1 MTAHLV
7 ADGDIVL
14 AGLLGAELAPL
25 LHLLEAFLGALFV
38 LLRDVRV
45 GDGGLCDEPG
55 SVPPNASTRAEVSTN

>member
-1 MTAHLV
+1 MTTHLV

-25 LHLLEAFLGALFV
+25 LHLLEAFLGAFFG

-45 GDGGLCDEPG
+45 RDGGLCDGPG
-55 SVPPNASTRAEVSTN
+55 SVPPKCIKSGRNID

>member
-25 LHLLEAFLGALFV
+25 LHLLEAFLGALLG

-45 GDGGLCDEPG
+45 RDGGLCDGPG
-55 SVPPNASTRAEVSTN
+55 SVPPKYIKSGRSID